1 LRTSGN
7 EYGQMMAD
15 NPRAVG
21 GFGSHTGARQVEI
34 TREDQGMASLID
46 RITRLARSPQGQR
59 LAQRAQEIARDP
71 NTRRKIEELR
81 VRLMKKH

>member
-1 LRTSGN
+1 VVPAAILVLVR
-7 EYGQMMAD
+7 
-15 NPRAVG
+15 
-21 GFGSHTGARQVEI
+21 VEI

>member
-1 LRTSGN
+1 VVSAATLVLDR
-7 EYGQMMAD
+7 
-15 NPRAVG
+15 
-21 GFGSHTGARQVEI
+21 VEI